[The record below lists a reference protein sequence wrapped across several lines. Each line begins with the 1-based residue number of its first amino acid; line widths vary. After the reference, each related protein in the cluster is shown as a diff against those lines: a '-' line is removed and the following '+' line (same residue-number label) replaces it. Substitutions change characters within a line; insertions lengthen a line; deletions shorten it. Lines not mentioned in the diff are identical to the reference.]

1 QAPADVD
8 HRDDLVAGLDDD
20 RIADLGQR
28 LVDPVDD
35 VLDIGD
41 RDREVAVPGA
51 DQEGLNHRELH
62 WQAQAEDRA
71 ATGHRIDRHAA
82 LVARHRLPDDLQAD
96 AAAGDVVSLAARREA
111 GLEDERQGRLA
122 ADVDVTDQA
131 ALDRLASDGL
141 VVDASA

>member
-1 QAPADVD
+1 RPALASHFGDHHPAALALHQRHARAAQAPADVD

-71 ATGHRIDRHAA
+71 ATGHRIDSHAA
-82 LVARHRLPDDLQAD
+82 LVAAHRLSDDHQAD
-96 AAAGDVVSLAARREA
+96 AEAGVVVSL
-111 GLEDERQGRLA
+111 GPP
-122 ADVDVTDQA
+122 
-131 ALDRLASDGL
+131 
-141 VVDASA
+141 